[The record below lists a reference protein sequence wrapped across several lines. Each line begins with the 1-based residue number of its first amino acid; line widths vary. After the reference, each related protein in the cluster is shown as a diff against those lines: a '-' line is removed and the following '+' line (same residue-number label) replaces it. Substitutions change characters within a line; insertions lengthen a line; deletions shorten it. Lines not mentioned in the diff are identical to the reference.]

1 MGRSRFTR
9 LAFAVLAICYSS
21 AMFPGFLAPYSSDTQ
36 NRDLSY
42 LAPTRLHIFDRDGR
56 FHLHPFVYRSE
67 PLPDVFGRY
76 KEVTGS
82 PYPIRLLARGDQ
94 YTIFGMLTARVHL
107 FGADE
112 PARIFLL
119 GTDVFGRDVFSRLLF
134 GAQISLLSSLMAA
147 LIAVVLGM
155 ILGGVSGYYGGWPD
169 AALMR
174 LSEVFLAMPWLYL
187 LLAVRAALPL
197 HIDPRES
204 YLILALMLGLLGWAR
219 PARLARGLVLSV
231 RESEYVTAA
240 RSFGAGGIYI
250 FRRHIAPS
258 LQGVLLTQLSIYIP
272 QFILAEVTLSFLG
285 LGVSQPA
292 ASWGNMLTDLQ
303 VFVSDPHW
311 WLFAPV
317 LALFVILL
325 AYHGLFTY
333 IKRRTI

>member
-1 MGRSRFTR
+1 MQRSRFT
-9 LAFAVLAICYSS
+9 VLALTVLGVCYGS
-21 AMFPGFLAPYSSDTQ
+21 ALFAGFIAPYSFETQ
-36 NRDLSY
+36 NRELSY
-42 LAPTRLHIFDRDGR
+42 LPPTRVHIFDRDGR
-56 FHLHPFVYRSE
+56 FHLHPFVYRYE
-67 PLPDVFGRY
+67 ALPDGFGQYR
-76 KEVTGS
+76 EVASSG
-82 PYPIRLLARGDQ
+82 YPIRLLVQGDR
-94 YTIFGMLTARVHL
+94 YRIFGLFTARVHL
-107 FGADE
+107 FGVGE

-134 GAQISLLSSLMAA
+134 GSQISLLASLAAA

-155 ILGGVSGYYGGWPD
+155 ILGGVSGYYAGWPD
-169 AALMR
+169 AVVMR

-197 HIDPRES
+197 RMGPRET
-204 YLILALMLGLLGWAR
+204 YLALALLMGLLGWAR
-219 PARLARGLVLSV
+219 PARLARGIVLTV
-231 RESEYVTAA
+231 KEAEYVTAA
-240 RSFGAGGIYI
+240 RGFGASGIYI

-292 ASWGNMLTDLQ
+292 ASWGNMLADLQ
-303 VFVSDPHW
+303 LFVSDAHW
-311 WLFAPV
+311 WLFTPV
-317 LALFVILL
+317 FALFAVLL